1 VAAYA
6 VTAVCCLAA
15 VLVPVGLWHPALV
28 LPLLALTAALWISR
42 HRFLDHGRRPSVIR
56 ESVTGAPGW
65 AAWACMGIAVGFT
78 VWAAA
83 TRAEHV
89 VLRRDAGSYALFAQ
103 WLATDH
109 GLPVDARLDAFGGP
123 AALAIPGLTVDS
135 PAFYQVSDGAGV
147 DVVPQFLLGAPALFS
162 LGWWAGGGWTGLLL
176 VPALLGG
183 LAVLAAAGLTA
194 RLLGPAW
201 APVAA
206 LALAVS
212 QPVLHAAR
220 STYSEPAALL
230 LVLAAASLAVDAVR
244 AGEASADGDPARS
257 RRLGL
262 AAGLVL
268 GLAGLVRVDSL
279 REVALLVPCC
289 AVLALRRHP
298 AAGPMALGALA
309 GSVVAAV
316 PAVLLSRPYLETNRS
331 SVVPLAAGTV
341 AVVVVS
347 ALAVL
352 AGRRLAGRRPD
363 PGRRPRVPGAAA
375 ERMRSAAP
383 ALAAATVALIGVL
396 LATRPWW
403 AVGHVG
409 PDDAAVALVRD
420 LQQQQGLAVDGTR
433 NYTEDSLRWTAW
445 YLGWPAV
452 LAGWAAL
459 CVLAARGVRA
469 LLQRQRDGSPA
480 PVPPWLLPAAVGLGA
495 TVLTL
500 YRPGITPDHPWA
512 DRRLVVIVLPT
523 LVIAATAAGAAAAR
537 AVAGRATDR
546 RRPVTAAAVALL
558 VLPAVWATLPLAASR
573 TEVGQPG
580 AVAQVC
586 AALSPSDAVVAVDG
600 TPAGAPGRTANE
612 WPQVVRGVCGV
623 PTVTL
628 RPPAAQLP
636 AALARLDALTAA
648 AGRRLVVLHAPPDLT
663 TGGQPPVLDRLGLT
677 GRLAVRLATT
687 EDQRVLQRR
696 PDDVNQLGVEVWTAP
711 WPR

>member
-1 VAAYA
+1 M
-6 VTAVCCLAA
+6 CCLAA
-15 VLVPVGLWHPALV
+15 LLVPIGLWHPALV
-28 LPLLALTAALWISR
+28 LPLLAAALGLWIT
-42 HRFLDHGRRPSVIR
+42 HRRFRDHR
-56 ESVTGAPGW
+56 EPGTGVVGGAVTGAHGW
-65 AAWACMGIAVGFT
+65 AAWACVAIAVGFT

-135 PAFYQVSDGAGV
+135 PAFYQVADGAGV

-183 LAVLAAAGLTA
+183 LAILAAAGLTA
-194 RLLGPAW
+194 RLVGPAW

-206 LALAVS
+206 LALALS

-244 AGEASADGDPARS
+244 TGDANGDGDAARA

-298 AAGPMALGALA
+298 AAGPMALGALV

-331 SVVPLAAGTV
+331 SVLPLPAGTV
-341 AVVVVS
+341 AVVVLS
-347 ALAVL
+347 ALVVL
-352 AGRRLAGRRPD
+352 AGRRLAGRG
-363 PGRRPRVPGAAA
+363 PGRRPRVSPAAA
-375 ERMRSAAP
+375 QRLRSAAP
-383 ALAAATVALIGVL
+383 ALAAAAVALVGLL

-420 LQQQQGLAVDGTR
+420 LQRQQGLAVDGTR

-469 LLQRQRDGSPA
+469 LLRRHDGQFA
-480 PVPPWLLPAAVGLGA
+480 AVPPGLLPAAVGLGA

-512 DRRLVVIVLPT
+512 DRRLVVIVLPM
-523 LVIAATAAGAAAAR
+523 LVIAATAAAAAAAR
-537 AVAGRATDR
+537 AVAGRAVHR
-546 RRPVTAAAVALL
+546 QRPVTAAAVALL
-558 VLPAVWATLPLAASR
+558 VLPAAWATLPLAASR

-580 AVAQVC
+580 AVAGVC

-600 TPAGAPGRTANE
+600 TPDGAPGRTANE

-663 TGGQPPVLDRLGLT
+663 TGGQPAALDRLGLT
-677 GRLAVRLATT
+677 GRLAARLGTT